1 MSTVL
6 ENLNWRY
13 ATKKFD
19 ASKKVSEQN
28 LETILQAI
36 KMSPS
41 SYGLQPYHILVIT
54 DADTRKELQPAS
66 WNQSQIVDASHMLVF
81 AAKSEFGS
89 ELVDVFQIIVYQ
101 LASHM
106 LVFAAKS
113 EFGSELVD
121 DYLENVSVTRGMD
134 IENLKGYGDF
144 MKSKLLDLPNTVK
157 TAWTSRQAYLAAQS
171 AMLAAAELKID
182 TCPMEGFEPEKYD
195 EILGLKDKGLTS
207 VVVLTVGYR
216 SDEDETQNY
225 PKVRKSNEELFTH
238 I

>member
-1 MSTVL
+1 MSTTL

-19 ASKKVSEQN
+19 ADKKISSQD
-28 LETILQAI
+28 LDTILKAI
-36 KMSPS
+36 QLSPS

-54 DADTRKELQPAS
+54 DEALRKELQPAS
-66 WNQSQIVDASHMLVF
+66 WNQSQIVDASHLLVF

-89 ELVDVFQIIVYQ
+89 ELI
-101 LASHM
+101 
-106 LVFAAKS
+106 
-113 EFGSELVD
+113 D
-121 DYLENVSVTRGMD
+121 DYLQNVVDTRGVNP
-134 IENLKGYGDF
+134 ENLKGYGDF
-144 MKSKLLDLPNTVK
+144 MKSKLLDLPNNIK
-157 TAWTSRQAYLAAQS
+157 TTWTSRQAYIAAQS

-182 TCPMEGFEPEKYD
+182 TCPMEGFEPAKYD

-216 SDEDETQNY
+216 SEEDDTQNY
-225 PKVRKSNEELFTH
+225 PKVRKSNKELFTH